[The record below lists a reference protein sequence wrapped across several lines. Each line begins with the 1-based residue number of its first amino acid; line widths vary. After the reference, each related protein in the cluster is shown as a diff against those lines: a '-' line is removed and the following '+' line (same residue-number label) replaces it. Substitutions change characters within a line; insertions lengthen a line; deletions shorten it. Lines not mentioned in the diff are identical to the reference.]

1 MSMKKCFF
9 YKVRFFIALT
19 AVLTA
24 VWGASAPV
32 SAEMVVDDDTPP
44 AVINRTVDADA
55 WRDFRFAKDAKL
67 LEVWMPDIRDADAA
81 VIMYDGDVW
90 MLDCGDEKA
99 ALRTA
104 ILLNQ
109 LGVKEIGMLFNS
121 HPHHDHLDGLWTVNN
136 TARVEEL
143 LVCFPKDSTESM
155 IRAMQTA
162 EELNIVVSEYKD
174 EDQFLMG
181 DGEVSL
187 TFWQKVEETASMN
200 DQSAQTMLRYGERSM
215 LFMADM
221 ERHGQRVF
229 ARALEPDVIKA
240 DIIKYPHHGKLE
252 MADECLLA
260 ISPKLAVITNYRG
273 AGRSR
278 YYLGR
283 RNVEIVYTNRDS
295 VFTHLVTDGKNW
307 IVEYV
312 PIETQKYP

>member
-1 MSMKKCFF
+1 M
-9 YKVRFFIALT
+9 AA
-19 AVLTA
+19 AVLA
-24 VWGASAPV
+24 LCGSFMP
-32 SAEMVVDDDTPP
+32 SYAEVVVDEDEPP
-44 AVINRTVDADA
+44 TVINRTEDADA
-55 WRDFRFAKDAKL
+55 WRRFSFAKDAKL
-67 LEVWMPDIRDADAA
+67 LEVWIPDIRDADAA

-90 MLDCGDEKA
+90 MIDCGDEKA

-104 ILLNQ
+104 IMLNQ
-109 LGVKEIGMLFNS
+109 LGVKEIGKVFNS

-136 TARVEEL
+136 TAKVKEL
-143 LVCFPKDSTESM
+143 LICYPKDSTEPM

-162 EELNIVVSEYKD
+162 EDQKIIVSEYKD
-174 EDQFLMG
+174 EDRFLMG
-181 DGEVSL
+181 DGKASM
-187 TFWQKVEETASMN
+187 TFWLKVEETASMN

-229 ARALEPDVIKA
+229 TKALEPDEIKA

-273 AGRSR
+273 AGKSR

-307 IVEYV
+307 VVEYV
-312 PIETQKYP
+312 PIQTQKYP